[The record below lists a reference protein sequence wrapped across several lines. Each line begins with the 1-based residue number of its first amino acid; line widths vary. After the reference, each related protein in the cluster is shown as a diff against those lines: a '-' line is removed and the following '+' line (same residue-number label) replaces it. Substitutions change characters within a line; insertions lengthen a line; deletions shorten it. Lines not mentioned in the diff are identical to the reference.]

1 MRAVVRSAALVAGH
15 ARDLAVTA
23 ETGNG
28 RPGVTWLGF
37 PGAGKQDRQDR
48 VLAAVAASGLRW
60 PSRQDLTVTA
70 SPAGLPAQ
78 PGNDLAVAVAALAAA
93 LEIPVTAPDGIA
105 FFAGLAPDGS
115 LVPVCGVLASV
126 TAAANLG
133 SRTVVVAAANA
144 AEARLHDGVTVIGA
158 GHLADVTGWLRG
170 GPLPRRTG
178 GGGETAGLVR
188 DMADVQCGAAARL
201 AAEVAAAGGHHLALF
216 GPPDPARDTLAAR
229 IPGIMPALS
238 GAGLVEV
245 AGLHSLA
252 GTLTDRTLSGV
263 PPFAVIDGDAV
274 PGDITGRAGQ
284 VMRPGTVSLAHRGIL
299 FLREAPRLSLE
310 TREALRLPVEAGGD
324 AVTHGGIR
332 AWFPARFVMVAG
344 VSPCPCTAGSGAPD
358 SCTCSHL
365 DRRAYLERVPG
376 WLASTFTLRVKVTR
390 DAGRTGQHG
399 EPAAVIA
406 GRVAAARERAAQR
419 LDGTP
424 WQLNSEIPPGE
435 LIRSFPP
442 EPGAADPIGHAAAM
456 RRINDHDI
464 AGVLRV
470 AWTLADL
477 NGHPRPT
484 SADCATALGLRA
496 GDLR

>member
-23 ETGNG
+23 ETGGG

-37 PGAGKQDRQDR
+37 PGAGRQDRQDR

-60 PSRQDLTVTA
+60 PSRRNLTVTA

-78 PGNDLAVAVAALAAA
+78 PGHDLAVAVAVLAAA
-93 LEIPVTAPDGIA
+93 WEIPVTAPDGIA

-115 LVPVCGVLASV
+115 LVPVCGVLAAV

-133 SRTVVVAAANA
+133 SRAVVVAAANA
-144 AEARLHDGVTVIGA
+144 VEASLHDGVTVIGA
-158 GHLADVTGWLRG
+158 GHLADVTGWLCG
-170 GPLPRRTG
+170 GPLPCETG
-178 GGGETAGLVR
+178 GGGETAGPVR
-188 DMADVQCGAAARL
+188 DMGDVECGAAVRL

-216 GPPDPARDTLAAR
+216 GPPDPARDMPAALV
-229 IPGIMPALS
+229 PGIMPALS
-238 GAGLVEV
+238 GAGLLEV

-252 GTLTDRTLSGV
+252 GTLTDRALSGV
-263 PPFAVIDGDAV
+263 PPFAVIDGDAL
-274 PGDITGRAGQ
+274 PGDITGRAGP

-310 TREALRLPVEAGGD
+310 ALEALRLPVEAGGD

-332 AWFPARFVMVAG
+332 AWFPARCVMVAG
-344 VSPCPCTAGSGAPD
+344 VSPCPCTAGGGTPD
-358 SCTCSHL
+358 GCTCSPR
-365 DRRAYLERVPG
+365 DRRAYPGRVPG
-376 WLASTFTLRVKVTR
+376 WLASRFTLRVKVTR
-390 DAGRTGQHG
+390 DAGRTGQQG
-399 EPAAVIA
+399 EPAA
-406 GRVAAARERAAQR
+406 AARDRAAHR

-424 WQLNSEIPPGE
+424 WRLNSEIPPGE
-435 LIRSFPP
+435 LIPFFPP
-442 EPGAADPIGHAAAM
+442 EPGAAGPVGHAAAM
-456 RRINDHDI
+456 GRINDHDI

-477 NGHPRPT
+477 NGHPGPT
-484 SADCATALGLRA
+484 FADCATALGLRT